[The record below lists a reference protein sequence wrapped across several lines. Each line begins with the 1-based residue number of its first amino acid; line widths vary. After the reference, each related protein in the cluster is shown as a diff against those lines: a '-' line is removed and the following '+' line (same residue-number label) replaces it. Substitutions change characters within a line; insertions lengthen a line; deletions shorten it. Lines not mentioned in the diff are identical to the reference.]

1 MPMKTT
7 AQATSGPIG
16 ANRATI
22 PAAAPLTSLYKVSI
36 GRAAVEDV
44 LVRVVFRK
52 FGGVRFEVFGGA
64 AQQRPGLTAQ
74 APLQL
79 AQGLRACGLVGGGFG
94 RDGAALPGADVEPRL
109 EGDAREK
116 RRRSRQIVGREAGMR
131 AGEKFL
137 VQPPPDDRD
146 DVALFGRGD
155 VALRDALRCE
165 ILPVGEAPARRPARG

>member
-1 MPMKTT
+1 M
-7 AQATSGPIG
+7 
-16 ANRATI
+16 
-22 PAAAPLTSLYKVSI
+22 
-36 GRAAVEDV
+36 
-44 LVRVVFRK
+44 RVVFRK

-116 RRRSRQIVGREAGMR
+116 RAGAARYSVVKPACEPERS
-131 AGEKFL
+131 FSYSS
-137 VQPPPDDRD
+137 
-146 DVALFGRGD
+146 
-155 VALRDALRCE
+155 
-165 ILPVGEAPARRPARG
+165 RPMTGTR